1 MNHFILLVAV
11 DLEISWDGTEESD
24 DVRLS
29 KENKIN
35 VSFFMKI
42 IAFEDR
48 YLWRRMAFTVNLF

>member
-29 KENKIN
+29 KENI
-35 VSFFMKI
+35 
-42 IAFEDR
+42 EDKC
-48 YLWRRMAFTVNLF
+48 VLFPSLISL

>member
-42 IAFEDR
+42 IAFGDR
-48 YLWRRMAFTVNLF
+48 YL